1 MGMGMLRRRG
11 PKVASTT
18 PARGFTPLGEVE
30 SDACGVLIAARSE
43 ASGAL
48 VDIRVL
54 APALKSG
61 RAFMRR
67 LEGDMNVLREVRHTN
82 LVSVMQFDRRAG
94 AVVYESL
101 PGSTTLTRLLH
112 GHGPLEPAAS
122 LVLLED
128 CISGLEALHS
138 AGVLHRNLTPDSV
151 VVETT
156 GAVLLRD
163 AGLAGTPVTAGVL
176 PGEQPYLAPEVLAG
190 GPPTSAADLYAATA
204 VFVESLGG
212 RASKAAVRLDLRPLL
227 IQGMAED
234 PSKRSATLDDFRHEL
249 DEYAR
254 ATLGEGWRKDGR
266 ALLTAVAADQAN
278 RAVRVGSPAGIP
290 GNAAAAA
297 TATVAA
303 LRTPGSRSPRVWVGL
318 GTLGV
323 GALIAVLVLA
333 RSVSAPPGTSGG
345 SGFLSN
351 LLPFFNPPTA
361 TASPIAPGVEP
372 GPSAGTNPPGTAVL
386 LPIVGPTST
395 PSGLPLP
402 PPTPTP
408 NPTLLSQTI
417 NWTSATPT
425 AATYGQSYQPA
436 ASGGGSGN
444 PVVVSSLTTA
454 VCKSVAGT
462 IDYIGVGA
470 CEIDATQAGNSRYN
484 AALSKTMSWDIGKA
498 SQSIAITSPRPTSPT
513 YGGSYSVTASAAGGA
528 VTFSADPSSAA
539 CSVSSTGSVSFIAA
553 GTCVIDANQPGN
565 ADYNFAQQR
574 QEQIE
579 VAQAPQAIAFT
590 SLAPTCPCTLGQ
602 QYTVTATGGGSGNP
616 VTFSIDPSSTPLIC
630 SISGSTVTITGGL
643 PGTCII
649 DAFQAGD
656 ANYAAAP
663 EQPQTI
669 NVS

>member
-1 MGMGMLRRRG
+1 MLRGRG
-11 PKVASTT
+11 PKIASTA

-67 LEGDMNVLREVRHTN
+67 LEGDMDVLREVRHTN
-82 LVSVMQFDRRAG
+82 LVSVMQFDKRAG

-101 PGSTTLTRLLH
+101 PGSITLTRLLH
-112 GHGPLEPAAS
+112 GRGPLELAAS

-163 AGLAGTPVTAGVL
+163 AGLAGTPVTAAL
-176 PGEQPYLAPEVLAG
+176 PPGQQPYLAPEVLAG
-190 GPPTSAADLYAATA
+190 APPTSAADLYAATA

-212 RASKAAVRLDLRPLL
+212 RASQAALRDDLRPLL
-227 IQGMAED
+227 TQGMAED
-234 PSKRSATLDDFRHEL
+234 PSKRSATLEDFRREL
-249 DEYAR
+249 DAYAR

-266 ALLTAVAADQAN
+266 ALQTAAAAGQAD
-278 RAVRVGSPAGIP
+278 RAVRVGSQAGMS
-290 GNAAAAA
+290 GNAATAA

-303 LRTPGSRSPRVWVGL
+303 LRSPGSRSPRVWVGL

-323 GALIAVLVLA
+323 AALIAVLVLA
-333 RSVSAPPGTSGG
+333 RSVSQPPGPPGG
-345 SGFLSN
+345 PGFLGN

-361 TASPIAPGVEP
+361 SASPIAPGVEP
-372 GPSAGTNPPGTAVL
+372 GPSAGTNPGTAVL

-395 PSGLPLP
+395 PNGLPPP

-417 NWTSATPT
+417 SWTSATPT
-425 AATYGQSYQPA
+425 GATYGQSYQPA

-444 PVVVSSLTTA
+444 PVVFSSLTTA
-454 VCKSVAGT
+454 VCKSLAGT

-484 AALSKTMSWDIGKA
+484 AAPTKTMSWDIGKA
-498 SQSIAITSPRPTSPT
+498 SQSIAITSPRPSSPT
-513 YGGSYSVTASAAGGA
+513 YGGSYNVTASAAGGP

-565 ADYNFAQQR
+565 ADYNLAQQR
-574 QEQIE
+574 QEQFE
-579 VAQAPQAIAFT
+579 VAQAAQSITFT
-590 SLAPTCPCTLGQ
+590 SQAPTCPCSLLQ

-616 VTFSIDPSSTPLIC
+616 VTFNIDPSSTPLIC
-630 SISGSTVTITGGL
+630 SISGSTVTIIGL

-656 ANYAAAP
+656 ANYSAAP
-663 EQPQTI
+663 EQQQTI

>member
-54 APALKSG
+54 TPALKSS

-67 LEGDMNVLREVRHTN
+67 LDGDMNVLREVRHTN

-101 PGSTTLTRLLH
+101 PGSTTLSRLLH

-163 AGLAGTPVTAGVL
+163 AGLAGTPVTAGLL

-212 RASKAAVRLDLRPLL
+212 RASKAAVRVDLRPLL
-227 IQGMAED
+227 TQGMAED

-290 GNAAAAA
+290 GNSAGAA

-303 LRTPGSRSPRVWVGL
+303 LRSPGSRSPRVWVGL

-323 GALIAVLVLA
+323 AALIAALVLA
-333 RSVSAPPGTSGG
+333 RSVSAPPGPSGG
-345 SGFLSN
+345 PGFFSN

-361 TASPIAPGVEP
+361 TASPVAPGVQP

-395 PSGLPLP
+395 PTGLPPP

-408 NPTLLSQTI
+408 NPALLSQTI
-417 NWTSATPT
+417 SWTSATPT

-484 AALSKTMSWDIGKA
+484 AAPSKTMSWDIGKA

-539 CSVSSTGSVSFIAA
+539 CSVSSTGAVSFIAA

-565 ADYNFAQQR
+565 ADYSVAQQR
-574 QEQIE
+574 QEQFD
-579 VAQAPQAIAFT
+579 VAQAPQSITFT
-590 SLAPTCPCTLGQ
+590 SQAPSCPCLPLQ
-602 QYTVTATGGGSGNP
+602 QYTVTANGGGSGNP
-616 VTFSIDPSSTPLIC
+616 VTFNIDPSSTPLTC

-656 ANYAAAP
+656 ANYSAAP
-663 EQPQTI
+663 EITQTI
-669 NVS
+669 HVS